1 MKMFLRTYNAATTQ
15 WSSSAINL
23 LDSDF
28 DEDDQDDE
36 AVIDEMFSISPQNSD
51 ELDKDE
57 MDSDDSPLVNKQDQ
71 QR

>member
-28 DEDDQDDE
+28 DEDDQDDQ

-57 MDSDDSPLVNKQDQ
+57 MDSDDSPLVNK
-71 QR
+71 